1 MNLMPTLQPLCHHRV
16 QPGLL
21 DEKPITQ
28 TENHGHQAR
37 VCHFNVILLEIHAGA
52 NFLDQ

>member
-1 MNLMPTLQPLCHHRV
+1 MIYNHLLYHHRV

-28 TENHGHQAR
+28 TENHGHQAQ
-37 VCHFNVILLEIHAGA
+37 VGHFNAIQLEINAGLPL
-52 NFLDQ
+52 F

>member
-1 MNLMPTLQPLCHHRV
+1 MPTLQPLYHHRV
-16 QPGLL
+16 QPGPL

-28 TENHGHQAR
+28 TENHGRQAQ
-37 VCHFNVILLEIHAGA
+37 VCHFNVILLEMHAGS